1 MERSEATDDA
11 RRQRLA
17 SNEALDRKLN
27 ERKVKWMDD
36 GLPTAGFRCE
46 CATLHCGSRFRL
58 SPERWQE
65 VHCRPDRFLVAPGHV
80 AADIEVVV
88 EQSPEY
94 WVVEKQGE
102 AARIAEAAD

>member
-1 MERSEATDDA
+1 MEGSEASDHA
-11 RRQRLA
+11 RRERLA
-17 SNEALDRKLN
+17 SNEVLDRQLN
-27 ERKVKWMDD
+27 ERKAKWMDD

-46 CATLHCGSRFRL
+46 CATLHCGARFRL

-65 VHCRPDRFLVAPGHV
+65 VHSRPDRFLVAPGHV
-80 AADIEVVV
+80 EPEIEVVV
-88 EQSPEY
+88 ERAPEY